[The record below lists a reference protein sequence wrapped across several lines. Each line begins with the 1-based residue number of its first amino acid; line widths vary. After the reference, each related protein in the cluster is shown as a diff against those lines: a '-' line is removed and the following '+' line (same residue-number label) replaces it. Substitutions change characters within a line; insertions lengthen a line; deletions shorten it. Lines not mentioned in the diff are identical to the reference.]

1 MVKSCFKFG
10 RESLCVQDN
19 ININMDKCRICP
31 GKDIY
36 GYVFYDLTDYQ
47 YLIARSKLY
56 RGYDLSVIEEYA
68 LLENNMIARNNL
80 ELLDSWLKNKQ

>member
-1 MVKSCFKFG
+1 M
-10 RESLCVQDN
+10 
-19 ININMDKCRICP
+19 
-31 GKDIY
+31 
-36 GYVFYDLTDYQ
+36 TDYQ
-47 YLIARSKLY
+47 YLITRSKLY